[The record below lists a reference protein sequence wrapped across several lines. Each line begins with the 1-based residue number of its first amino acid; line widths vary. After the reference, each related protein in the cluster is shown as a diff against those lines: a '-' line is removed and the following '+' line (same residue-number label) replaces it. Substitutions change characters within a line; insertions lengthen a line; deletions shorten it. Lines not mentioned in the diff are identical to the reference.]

1 MEKEGICFLPRL
13 RFVILQ
19 GNEKKN
25 HFFFKRCNICTPEND
40 LTVYEDHKMN
50 ITEYNNCVKLHSD
63 ALYRFAMQ
71 FITDTAAAEDTV
83 QESFVHLWDKHE
95 NVEMEQ
101 ARSFLFTIT
110 RNQLVDLLRHEQVR
124 MHYAAETPAPEGHTT
139 AYRQME
145 MQDVLRKT
153 LGQLPAIQKEVLL
166 LRDWEG
172 FAYKEIAEIAQVSE
186 QQVMTYLFRARVS
199 MRKLLEAEGYTY
211 PSSNKTHRRPKHDEK
226 TRN

>member
-1 MEKEGICFLPRL
+1 
-13 RFVILQ
+13 
-19 GNEKKN
+19 
-25 HFFFKRCNICTPEND
+25 
-40 LTVYEDHKMN
+40 MN

-71 FITDTAAAEDTV
+71 FVTDTAAAEDTV
-83 QESFVHLWDKHE
+83 QDSFVQLWDRHD

-110 RNQLVDLLRHEQVR
+110 RNQLVDQIRHEQVR
-124 MHYAAETPAPEGHTT
+124 MRYADEMPSPEGHTT
-139 AYRQME
+139 AYRRME

-153 LGQLPAIQKEVLL
+153 LAQLPAIQKEILL

-186 QQVMTYLFRARVS
+186 QQVMTCLFRARVS
-199 MRKLLEAEGYTY
+199 MRKLLEEEGYSY
-211 PSSNKTHRRPKHDEK
+211 PSTNKTHRKQKHDEE
-226 TRN
+226 RDN